1 MLEKKAGE
9 ISLMSLRLK
18 VSALFLIDLS
28 PLVLL
33 NSYGRLLLCVLW
45 RTNLLFV
52 KSMLS
57 SPFIFF

>member
-33 NSYGRLLLCVLW
+33 NSYGGLLLCVSLED
-45 RTNLLFV
+45 
-52 KSMLS
+52 KSMLN
-57 SPFIFF
+57 FC